1 MLDKEKYTVF
11 NNVLTKMGRVARSQ
25 TWFNRHSIPQET
37 IDEMLAFDYL
47 TKYEKDDEIYYKP
60 TLKSQEIW

>member
-1 MLDKEKYTVF
+1 M
-11 NNVLTKMGRVARSQ
+11 KMGRVARSQ
-25 TWFNRHSIPQET
+25 IWFDRHSIPQET

-47 TKYEKDDEIYYKP
+47 IEYEKDDEIYYKP

>member
-1 MLDKEKYTVF
+1 
-11 NNVLTKMGRVARSQ
+11 MGRVARSQ

-47 TKYEKDDEIYYKP
+47 IAYEKDDEIYYKP

>member
-1 MLDKEKYTVF
+1 M
-11 NNVLTKMGRVARSQ
+11 KMGRVARSQ

-37 IDEMLAFDYL
+37 INEMLAFDYL

>member
-11 NNVLTKMGRVARSQ
+11 NNVLMKMGRVARSQ

-37 IDEMLAFDYL
+37 INEMLAFDYL
-47 TKYEKDDEIYYKP
+47 TEYKKDDEIYYKP
-60 TLKSQEIW
+60 TLKSKEIW

>member
-11 NNVLTKMGRVARSQ
+11 SNVLMKMGRVARSQ
-25 TWFNRHSIPQET
+25 TWFDKHSIPQET

-47 TKYEKDDEIYYKP
+47 IEYKKDDKIYYKP

>member
-1 MLDKEKYTVF
+1 MFDKEKYTVF
-11 NNVLTKMGRVARSQ
+11 NSVLMKMGRVARSQ

-37 IDEMLAFDYL
+37 INEMLEFGYL
-47 TKYEKDDEIYYKP
+47 IKFEKDDEIYYKP